1 MVRRSEAESRSKKL
15 LFWVSPPLLRF
26 KAKVSRSEAEARGKV
41 IKMMIEVIWILFNR
55 KGKNN
60 AFLIVFM
67 VCTFSFVKDDN
78 A

>member
-1 MVRRSEAESRSKKL
+1 MLAMKM
-15 LFWVSPPLLRF
+15 
-26 KAKVSRSEAEARGKV
+26 

-67 VCTFSFVKDDN
+67 ACTFSFVEDDN
-78 A
+78 DLEETNDDAFQSEGKKMLFLWFL

>member
-1 MVRRSEAESRSKKL
+1 MGD
-15 LFWVSPPLLRF
+15 F
-26 KAKVSRSEAEARGKV
+26 KAKNGFARVLNLGDSHIPPASLQIFMLAMRM

-67 VCTFSFVKDDN
+67 VCTFSFVKDGN